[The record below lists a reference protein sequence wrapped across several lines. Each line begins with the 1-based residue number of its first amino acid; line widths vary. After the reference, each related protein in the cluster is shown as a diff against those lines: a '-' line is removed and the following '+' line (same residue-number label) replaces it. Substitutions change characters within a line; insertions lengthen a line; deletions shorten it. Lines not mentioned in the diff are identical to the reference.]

1 MEFNM
6 TMLPLASSI
15 CLIIALV
22 EAWFM
27 TMVRYLK
34 WNSIKRLFPGYRYLV
49 LSHIDYLM
57 MASLVYSVYL
67 VLIEFNIALHQ
78 GVVWLIFIGALYNP
92 FDFLLQAIKPDIA
105 DGESALSKIGVVIG
119 FLPLTV
125 GLGWTAIT
133 LLITILNL

>member
-57 MASLVYSVYL
+57 MASLVSR
-67 VLIEFNIALHQ
+67 
-78 GVVWLIFIGALYNP
+78 
-92 FDFLLQAIKPDIA
+92 K
-105 DGESALSKIGVVIG
+105 
-119 FLPLTV
+119 
-125 GLGWTAIT
+125 
-133 LLITILNL
+133 

>member
-27 TMVRYLK
+27 TMVRYFK
-34 WNSIKRLFPGYRYLV
+34 WSSIKRMFPGYRYLV

-57 MASLVYSVYL
+57 MASLVYSIYL
-67 VLIEFNIALHQ
+67 VLTEFSITLPQ

-92 FDFLLQAIKPDIA
+92 F
-105 DGESALSKIGVVIG
+105 G
-119 FLPLTV
+119 FLFTSYQ
-125 GLGWTAIT
+125 A
-133 LLITILNL
+133 